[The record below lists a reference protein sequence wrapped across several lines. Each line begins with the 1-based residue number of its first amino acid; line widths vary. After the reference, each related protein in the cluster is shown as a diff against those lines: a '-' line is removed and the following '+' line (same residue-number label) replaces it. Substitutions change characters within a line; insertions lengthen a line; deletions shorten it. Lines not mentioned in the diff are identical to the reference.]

1 MIWLN
6 LWAIVH
12 LFSNKPSQ
20 NPAKEFLLASSLL
33 KESCGKKE
41 HQVNTNRCLLFI
53 LKIDHSL
60 SAYARYLAVPLISGR
75 LNYKLVTKPYVVSD
89 HFNLH

>member
-12 LFSNKPSQ
+12 LFSNKSSQ
-20 NPAKEFLLASSLL
+20 NPVKEFLLVCYLL

-53 LKIDHSL
+53 FKIDHTL
-60 SAYARYLAVPLISGR
+60 SAYILDILQCPWFWVDST
-75 LNYKLVTKPYVVSD
+75 TK
-89 HFNLH
+89 